1 MKAFHAILAMS
12 VAFAGATVVSAITS
26 RDTGAGREQPRV
38 PVLAELFTSEGC
50 SSCPPA
56 DDLLRQLLRA
66 QPVAGVE
73 VIAIS
78 EHVDYWNRL
87 GWRDPFSSS
96 QFSDRQSEYARAF
109 GDGQIYTPQ
118 LVTDGSAGVVG
129 NDAAAVGQ
137 ALTRAAKAPRAR
149 LSISSQ
155 RVEPGKVEVAVTVAD
170 LPPTVAH
177 GATFEVVVA
186 LVEDGLETA
195 VTRGENARKHL
206 HHDAVARVLGP
217 IGSLL
222 PGRTGGEFRKTI
234 LLTGFADLSN
244 TRIVAFLQDRQSRRV
259 AGVATAR
266 VP

>member
-1 MKAFHAILAMS
+1 MKASHAIVAAVLAL
-12 VAFAGATVVSAITS
+12 ACATAVSAWT
-26 RDTGAGREQPRV
+26 TPNTLTANQTPRV
-38 PVLAELFTSEGC
+38 AVLAELFTSEGC

-56 DDLLRQLLRA
+56 DNLLRQLLRE

-96 QFSDRQSEYARAF
+96 QFSDRQGEYARAF

-118 LVTDGSAGVVG
+118 LVIDGSAGVVG
-129 NDAAAVGQ
+129 NDAAAVRRALAQ
-137 ALTRAAKAPRAR
+137 AATAPRAR
-149 LSISSQ
+149 LAISS
-155 RVEPGKVEVAVTVAD
+155 RGVEPGKVEVAVAVSD
-170 LPPTVAH
+170 LPPAVAA

-222 PGRTGGEFRKTI
+222 PGRSGGEFRRT
-234 LLTGFADLSN
+234 LALTGFADLGRA
-244 TRIVAFLQDRQSRRV
+244 RIVAFLQDRQSRRV
-259 AGVATAR
+259 VGVAAASL
-266 VP
+266 P

>member
-1 MKAFHAILAMS
+1 MKAFHAILAML
-12 VAFAGATVVSAITS
+12 VAFAGATVVSAIAS

-118 LVTDGSAGVVG
+118 LVIDGSAGVVG

-149 LSISSQ
+149 LSVSSH
-155 RVEPGKVEVAVTVAD
+155 RVEPGKVEVAVAVSDVPTAVA
-170 LPPTVAH
+170 P

-222 PGRTGGEFRKTI
+222 PGRSGGEFRRT
-234 LLTGFADLSN
+234 LALTGFADLGN
-244 TRIVAFLQDRQSRRV
+244 ARIVAFLQDRQSRRV

-266 VP
+266 LP

>member
-1 MKAFHAILAMS
+1 MKAFNAILAMS
-12 VAFAGATVVSAITS
+12 VAFAGATAVSAITS
-26 RDTGAGREQPRV
+26 REAGARREAPRV
-38 PVLAELFTSEGC
+38 AVLAELFTSEGC

-56 DDLLRQLLRA
+56 DDLLRQLLRE

-87 GWRDPFSSS
+87 GWRDPFASS

-109 GDGQIYTPQ
+109 GDGQIFTPQ
-118 LVTDGSAGVVG
+118 LVIDGSAGVVG
-129 NDAAAVGQ
+129 NDAAAVRR
-137 ALTRAAKAPRAR
+137 ALAQAAKAPRAR
-149 LSISSQ
+149 LLVSSQ
-155 RVEPGKVEVAVTVAD
+155 RVEPGKLEVSVIVAD

-177 GATFEVVVA
+177 GATLEVVVA

-222 PGRTGGEFRKTI
+222 PGRSGGEFRRT
-234 LLTGFADLSN
+234 LALTGFADLGSA
-244 TRIVAFLQDRQSRRV
+244 RIVAFLQDRQSRRV
-259 AGVATAR
+259 VGVATAS

>member
-1 MKAFHAILAMS
+1 MKALHAVLAMA

-26 RDTGAGREQPRV
+26 RDTNAGSEQPKV

-56 DDLLRQLLRA
+56 DDLLRHLLRE

-118 LVTDGSAGVVG
+118 LVVDGSAGVVG
-129 NDAAAVGQ
+129 NDDGAVRR
-137 ALTRAAKAPRAR
+137 ALAHAAKVPRAR
-149 LSISSQ
+149 LSVSSQ
-155 RVEPGKVEVAVTVAD
+155 RVEPGKVEVAVVVSD
-170 LPPTVAH
+170 LPTGVAA
-177 GATFEVVVA
+177 GAVLEVVVA
-186 LVEDGLETA
+186 IVEDGLETA

-222 PGRTGGEFRKTI
+222 PGRSGGEFKRT
-234 LLTGFADLSN
+234 LALTGFADLGN
-244 TRIVAFLQDRQSRRV
+244 ARIVAFLQDRQSRRV
-259 AGVATAR
+259 AGIATASL
-266 VP
+266 P

>member
-56 DDLLRQLLRA
+56 DDLLRQLLRE
-66 QPVAGVE
+66 QPVAGVD

-87 GWRDPFSSS
+87 GWRDPFSSP
-96 QFSDRQSEYARAF
+96 QFSERQSEYSRAF

-118 LVTDGSAGVVG
+118 LVIDGSAGVVG
-129 NDAAAVGQ
+129 NDDVAVRR
-137 ALTRAAKAPRAR
+137 ALAHAAKLPRAR
-149 LSISSQ
+149 LAVSSH
-155 RVEPGKVEVAVTVAD
+155 RVEPGKVEVAVTVSD
-170 LPPTVAH
+170 LPPTVAP

-206 HHDAVARVLGP
+206 HHDAVARVLFP

-222 PGRTGGEFRKTI
+222 PGRSGGEFRRT
-234 LLTGFADLSN
+234 LALTGFADLGSA
-244 TRIVAFLQDRQSRRV
+244 RIVAFLQDRQSRRV
-259 AGVATAR
+259 VGVATASL
-266 VP
+266 P